1 MIRRLTSHRRAPKC
15 GKTTSVVIFV
25 HGYGADGKDL
35 LGLADPLAP
44 HLPNT
49 LFLAPDAPEP
59 CGGNPFGYQ
68 WFPIPWLDGSSETD
82 AAAGLKAASADLDAF
97 IDAEL
102 AAAGL
107 TDADL
112 ALVGF
117 SQGTMISLHIAP
129 RRGQA
134 MAGVVGFSGRLLAPE
149 ALMTDSRVKPPIL
162 LLHGDADP
170 VVPFADM
177 DKAGQALIAA
187 GFETF
192 GHVMQGTGH
201 GIAPDGLSVALSFL
215 KERLPA

>member
-149 ALMTDSRVKPPIL
+149 TLMTDSRVKPPIL

-192 GHVMQGTGH
+192 GHVMQGTAH

>member
-129 RRGQA
+129 RRAKA

-192 GHVMQGTGH
+192 GHVMQGTAH